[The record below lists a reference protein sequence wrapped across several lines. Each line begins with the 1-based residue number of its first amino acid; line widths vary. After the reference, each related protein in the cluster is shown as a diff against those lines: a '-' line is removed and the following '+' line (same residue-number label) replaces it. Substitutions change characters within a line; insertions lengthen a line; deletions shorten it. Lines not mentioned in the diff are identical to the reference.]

1 VTALDASAAAKLVVA
16 ERGSEEMRA
25 LFRSDDDFF
34 SSSILIAELLRL
46 ATRTG
51 ADYGTVE
58 RLLARMELLAMDDSL
73 LREAG
78 RLNLPGTWVNSSD
91 AIYLVTAQR
100 LQQRTLLTYDQQQ
113 ARAAYALGLTTLAPG
128 FEEDWWR

>member
-1 VTALDASAAAKLVVA
+1 MTALDASAAAKLVVA
-16 ERGSEEMRA
+16 ERGSDQMRA
-25 LFRSDDDFF
+25 LFRFDDEFF

-46 ATRTG
+46 DTRIG

-58 RLLARMELLAMDDSL
+58 RLLARLELLAMDDSI

-91 AIYLVTAQR
+91 AVSYTHL
-100 LQQRTLLTYDQQQ
+100 TLP
-113 ARAAYALGLTTLAPG
+113 TTPYV
-128 FEEDWWR
+128 